1 MSQRER
7 RSPSYLTDYHYST
20 ASTSSPQ
27 LPSSQVLYPLSK
39 YISYATLSPSHKTY
53 SLNLTSDF
61 KLGSY
66 AEAVKFECWRDAM
79 TVDIRGLEENLTWK
93 IVDLPYNAM
102 PIRNKWVY
110 KIKRLSDGS
119 VERYKAQLVA
129 KGYNQVEGLVYFDT
143 FT

>member
-1 MSQRER
+1 
-7 RSPSYLTDYHYST
+7 
-20 ASTSSPQ
+20 
-27 LPSSQVLYPLSK
+27 
-39 YISYATLSPSHKTY
+39 
-53 SLNLTSDF
+53 
-61 KLGSY
+61 
-66 AEAVKFECWRDAM
+66 M

-102 PIRNKWVY
+102 PIGNKWVY